1 LNIEVIHLQIL
12 AALEQQGTLTE
23 AANRLCL
30 TQSAL
35 SHQIKHLEQK
45 LGTPLWEKE
54 GRRLR
59 LTPAG
64 RQLLETAS
72 RVLPLLEQT
81 ERRLKAFA
89 QGRWAVLRIGVECY
103 PCSEWLNGVIG
114 AYLRGMPEVELDIV
128 NQSRF
133 SGEQGL
139 VDREIDLLITPD
151 QGLLPQLTYAGLFDY
166 ELVLLVADS
175 HPLAAAGKV
184 TPAQLAEE
192 ILISFPVASERLD
205 ILTQF
210 LWPAGVRPEQ
220 HKRVESIEIMLQ
232 LVACRRGVC
241 ALPRWL
247 AQRYGEKLPLT
258 SLCLGEGIQRT
269 LYGVMRQEEACLP
282 HLQYLIELGRRN
294 PVR

>member
-1 LNIEVIHLQIL
+1 MNIEVIHLRIL
-12 AALEQQGTLTE
+12 TALAQHGTLTE

-45 LGTPLWEKE
+45 LETPLWEKA

-64 RQLLETAS
+64 RQLLETAGQ
-72 RVLPLLEQT
+72 VLPLLEQT
-81 ERRLKAFA
+81 ERKLEAYA

-114 AYLRGMPEVELDIV
+114 AYLRGMPEVELDIL
-128 NQSRF
+128 NQSHF
-133 SGEQGL
+133 SGEEGL
-139 VDREIDLLITPD
+139 MDREIDLLITPD
-151 QGLLPQLTYAGLFDY
+151 RGTLPQLNYERLFDY
-166 ELVLLVADS
+166 ELVLLVAES
-175 HPLAAAGKV
+175 HPLADRGWIA
-184 TPAQLAEE
+184 PEQLAEE
-192 ILISFPVASERLD
+192 TLISFPVASERLD

-210 LWPAGVRPEQ
+210 LWPAGIRPQQ

-258 SLCLGEGIQRT
+258 SLRLGKGVQRT
-269 LYGVMRQEEACLP
+269 LYAVMRQEEADQP
-282 HLQYLIELGRRN
+282 HLKYLLELGRDN
-294 PVR
+294 PV